1 MENDMIRVVI
11 IDDEF
16 PARKLLSEYV
26 SKMSNLEL
34 VGVCEDAMR
43 AMELLQKEN
52 VDLILSDIQMPDL
65 SGLDFFKSLQNKPLI
80 IFTTAYKEYA
90 LESYELEAVDYLL
103 KPIPFPRFVQAINK
117 VSERM
122 SMKRNVSSAGPAG
135 EVSKPEKDYFM
146 VKADYK
152 LYRIDY
158 ASLIYIEGQSEY
170 VTFHMKDKKR
180 ITAYYSLKK
189 LEEELPSDQFIRV
202 HKSYIVSVANIEAV
216 EGNMV
221 LINGQRL
228 SIGKNYKDAFL
239 EKLGQ

>member
-1 MENDMIRVVI
+1 MIRVMI

-103 KPIPFPRFVQAINK
+103 KPIPFSRFVQAINK

-122 SMKRNVSSAGPAG
+122 SLKRNVSSASAS
-135 EVSKPEKDYFM
+135 EISKPEKDYFM

-202 HKSYIVSVANIEAV
+202 HKSYIVSIANIEAV

>member
-1 MENDMIRVVI
+1 MIRVMI

-43 AMELLQKEN
+43 AMDLLQKEN

-90 LESYELEAVDYLL
+90 LDSYELEAVDYLL
-103 KPIPFPRFVQAINK
+103 KPIPFSRFVQAINK

-122 SMKRNVSSAGPAG
+122 SLKRNVSSASAN
-135 EVSKPEKDYFM
+135 EISKPEKDYFM

-202 HKSYIVSVANIEAV
+202 HKSYIVSIANIEAV

>member
-1 MENDMIRVVI
+1 MENDMIRVMI

-90 LESYELEAVDYLL
+90 LDSYELEAVDYLL
-103 KPIPFPRFVQAINK
+103 KPIPFSRFVQAINK

-122 SMKRNVSSAGPAG
+122 SLKRNVSSASAN
-135 EVSKPEKDYFM
+135 EISKPEKDYFM

-202 HKSYIVSVANIEAV
+202 HKSYIVSIANIEAV

>member
-1 MENDMIRVVI
+1 MIRVMI

-103 KPIPFPRFVQAINK
+103 KPIPFSRFVQAINK

-122 SMKRNVSSAGPAG
+122 SLKRNVSSASAN
-135 EVSKPEKDYFM
+135 EISKPEKDYFM

-202 HKSYIVSVANIEAV
+202 HKSYIVSIANIEAV

>member
-1 MENDMIRVVI
+1 MENDIIRVMI

-103 KPIPFPRFVQAINK
+103 KPIPFSRFVQAINK

-122 SMKRNVSSAGPAG
+122 NLKRNISSAAST
-135 EVSKPEKDYFM
+135 ETSKPEKDYFM

-202 HKSYIVSVANIEAV
+202 HKSYIVSIANIEAV

>member
-1 MENDMIRVVI
+1 MENDMIRVMI

-103 KPIPFPRFVQAINK
+103 KPIPFSRFVQAINK

-122 SMKRNVSSAGPAG
+122 SLKRNVSSASAN
-135 EVSKPEKDYFM
+135 EISKPEKDYFM

-202 HKSYIVSVANIEAV
+202 HKSYIVSIANIEAV

>member
-1 MENDMIRVVI
+1 MENDMIRVMI

-103 KPIPFPRFVQAINK
+103 KPIPFSRFVQAINK

-122 SMKRNVSSAGPAG
+122 SLKRNVSSASAS
-135 EVSKPEKDYFM
+135 EISKPEKDYFM

-202 HKSYIVSVANIEAV
+202 HKSYIVSIANIEAV

>member
-1 MENDMIRVVI
+1 MIRVMI

-90 LESYELEAVDYLL
+90 LDSYELEAVDYLL
-103 KPIPFPRFVQAINK
+103 KPIPFSRFVQAINK

-122 SMKRNVSSAGPAG
+122 SLKRNVSSASAN
-135 EVSKPEKDYFM
+135 EISKPEKDYFM

-202 HKSYIVSVANIEAV
+202 HKSYIVSIANIEAV